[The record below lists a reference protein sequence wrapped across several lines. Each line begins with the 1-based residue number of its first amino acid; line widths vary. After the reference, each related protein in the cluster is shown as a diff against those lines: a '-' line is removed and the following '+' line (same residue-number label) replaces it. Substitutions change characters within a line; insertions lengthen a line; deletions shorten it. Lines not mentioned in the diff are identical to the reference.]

1 MQRKIKFRFWD
12 SIDKKMMD
20 SSDIDS
26 SLYFPSFEP
35 QLSIGRYLENGDWEQ
50 DLPIMQYT
58 GLKDKNGKE
67 IYEGD
72 VLKFDMDEKFTS
84 RVEFTNGQFVR
95 HINEYELRN
104 QLYPFHATMYGSNI
118 MIHFEVIGNIHQNP
132 EFISHCAVGV

>member
-1 MQRKIKFRFWD
+1 MEREIKFRFWD

-35 QLSIGRYLENGDWEQ
+35 QLSIGRYLENGDWEE

-72 VLKFDMDEKFTS
+72 ILKFDMDDKFTS
-84 RVEFTNGQFVR
+84 RIEFTNGQFVR
-95 HINEYELRN
+95 HINEYDLRN
-104 QLYPFHATMYGSNI
+104 QLYPFHGTMYGSNV
-118 MIHFEVIGNIHQNP
+118 MIHFEIIGNIHENP
-132 EFISHCAVGV
+132 EFISHRAVGV